1 MNVIQLA
8 VRYWRTDG
16 RHTDGMGVNMKHD
29 HRSRPSPR
37 VSPAAASRKVVTAA
51 HGNASVGH
59 NQHSGRRGRRRNNII
74 GDPANGLTGLAPGA
88 RGAPLAPGIGPGGY
102 RGMD

>member
-29 HRSRPSPR
+29 
-37 VSPAAASRKVVTAA
+37 